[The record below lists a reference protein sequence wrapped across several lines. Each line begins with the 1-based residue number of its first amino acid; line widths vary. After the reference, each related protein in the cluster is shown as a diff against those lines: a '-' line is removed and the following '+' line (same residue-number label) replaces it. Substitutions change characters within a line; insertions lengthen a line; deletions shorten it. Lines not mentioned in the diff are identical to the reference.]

1 MEKCFKC
8 EGNSGVEPE
17 KLFGYSICP
26 VCSSKLGLFKDDT
39 IKKHQKTYS
48 GKHNDY
54 FREVTYR
61 LKAMEVDYISKRIK
75 LLHIQDRLLQFNK
88 E

>member
-8 EGNSGVEPE
+8 EGKSDQNPE
-17 KLFGYSICP
+17 LFFGYWICP
-26 VCSSKLGLFKDDT
+26 DCIQRLGLFKDET
-39 IKKHQKTYS
+39 IKRHQLTYS

-54 FREVTYR
+54 FGEVTYR

-75 LLHIQDRLLQFNK
+75 LLHIQERLSQI
-88 E
+88 ES